1 MSQGLGFDS
10 EWYAGKK
17 SFRVVE
23 NDNNLCINE
32 GKSIPYKVTIQI

>member
-10 EWYAGKK
+10 EWYAGKNH
-17 SFRVVE
+17 SVVE